1 MRLLLTLLLGAAVQ
15 CPNKQFF
22 IAGIKELDLD
32 TQHAI
37 VELIKQVTD
46 NQTLVL
52 TNDSLDHLTP
62 QQMYEHIIRIAR
74 ERDKFQSNW
83 FASLLAKEVAET
95 KLNAAEVAHGQS
107 LSGVSASAGAAAS
120 ATATDNNHLA
130 VELAD
135 LKAKMRRFRQEL
147 EEKSESYLE
156 VKEDLE
162 HTQMQYEKLKAEVS
176 LLIKRVIAIGININY
191 ILIRAKN
198 GTPNRVGLPLIAMK
212 WTSFRNERSVRIA
225 WS

>member
-1 MRLLLTLLLGAAVQ
+1 MNKYCTNNNFAYIASRAGLEEMRLLLTLLLGAAVQ

-46 NQTLVL
+46 NQSLVL
-52 TNDSLDHLTP
+52 TNDSLDHLSP

-83 FASLLAKEVAET
+83 ISSLAAKEVAET
-95 KLNAAEVAHGQS
+95 KLNAAEAAHGG
-107 LSGVSASAGAAAS
+107 SGLSASAGAAAS

-135 LKAKMRRFRQEL
+135 LKAKLRRFRQEL
-147 EEKSESYLE
+147 EEKSESYIE

-162 HTQMQYEKLKAEVS
+162 HTQMQYEKLRAEVCCVTS
-176 LLIKRVIAIGININY
+176 AIDANKNIKFIIEPRMVHGISSCRC
-191 ILIRAKN
+191 LSR
-198 GTPNRVGLPLIAMK
+198 
-212 WTSFRNERSVRIA
+212 
-225 WS
+225 

>member
-1 MRLLLTLLLGAAVQ
+1 MNVFMFIAVSRAGLEEMRLLLTLLLGAAVQ

-22 IAGIKELDLD
+22 IVGIKELDLD

-46 NQTLVL
+46 NQSLVL
-52 TNDSLDHLTP
+52 TNDSLDHLSP

-83 FASLLAKEVAET
+83 ISSLAANEVAET
-95 KLNAAEVAHGQS
+95 KLSAADAALAQSHQHGGLAAAS
-107 LSGVSASAGAAAS
+107 SSATASSPGGGAGAS

-135 LKAKMRRFRQEL
+135 VKAKLRRFRQEL
-147 EEKSESYLE
+147 EEKSESYIE

-162 HTQMQYEKLKAEVS
+162 HTQMQYEKLRAEVS
-176 LLIKRVIAIGININY
+176 SGIV
-191 ILIRAKN
+191 
-198 GTPNRVGLPLIAMK
+198 VG
-212 WTSFRNERSVRIA
+212 
-225 WS
+225 

>member
-22 IAGIKELDLD
+22 ISNIKELDLD

-46 NQTLVL
+46 NQSLVL

-62 QQMYEHIIRIAR
+62 QQMYQHIVRIAR

-83 FASLLAKEVAET
+83 ISCLAANE
-95 KLNAAEVAHGQS
+95 AAEAK
-107 LSGVSASAGAAAS
+107 SASDTAQSHGASGGAAQASGGSVAAAS

-135 LKAKMRRFRQEL
+135 LKSKLRRFRQEL
-147 EEKSESYLE
+147 EEKSEAYIE

-162 HTQMQYEKLKAEVS
+162 HTHMQYEKLRVEVS
-176 LLIKRVIAIGININY
+176 C
-191 ILIRAKN
+191 
-198 GTPNRVGLPLIAMK
+198 
-212 WTSFRNERSVRIA
+212 
-225 WS
+225 